1 MNLIWLVRMSRW
13 VRNPPSPQ
21 RVKLVLGVIALCLIL
36 VAIEHFWGWPEWLT
50 VNDTRRGGMPRL

>member
-21 RVKLVLGVIALCLIL
+21 RVKLVLGIIALCLIL
-36 VAIEHFWGWPEWLT
+36 IAIEHFWGWPEWLT
-50 VNDTRRGGMPRL
+50 TNGTGRGGMPRL